1 MSGTSADG
9 VDIALCEITG
19 QPPKLEASVLEA
31 KTVPYEKVMR
41 ERILH
46 ACQPETGRVDVIGQ
60 LNFDLSSFF
69 ADVIMQAGYDA
80 DLIGSHGQTV
90 WHNVDESGQVTSTLQ
105 IGSAA
110 VLAEKTGMTVINN
123 FRERDVVAGGQGAP
137 LTGYVDYLLLRHE
150 SKWRAV
156 QNIGGMGNVTLLPP
170 LSDAATEPLAF
181 DTGPGNALID
191 IAVNHL
197 TDGVLTYDRDGQMAA
212 AGRVAG
218 NWLEELL
225 DHPYYRRK
233 PPKTTGREL
242 FGTEMAL
249 KLVAEGQAHGYTAND
264 IVASLT
270 ALTTHSIAQTYR
282 DFLPKQIDEVII
294 GGGGASNPA
303 LMQMLRDILDPTQVI
318 THEAIGLSSDF
329 KEALVFA
336 VLAYETWHHRP
347 GTLPAQTG
355 ASHPTV
361 LGQITSGRNFAN
373 LIQQTWCNK

>member
-1 MSGTSADG
+1 
-9 VDIALCEITG
+9 
-19 QPPKLEASVLEA
+19 
-31 KTVPYEKVMR
+31 
-41 ERILH
+41 
-46 ACQPETGRVDVIGQ
+46 
-60 LNFDLSSFF
+60 
-69 ADVIMQAGYDA
+69 
-80 DLIGSHGQTV
+80 
-90 WHNVDESGQVTSTLQ
+90 
-105 IGSAA
+105 
-110 VLAEKTGMTVINN
+110 
-123 FRERDVVAGGQGAP
+123 
-137 LTGYVDYLLLRHE
+137 
-150 SKWRAV
+150 V

-361 LGQITSGRNFAN
+361 LGQITPGHNFAN